1 MSSDCP
7 SLFFF
12 LSPASDC
19 VSPTLS
25 AWWSGVLLP
34 SKGARRP
41 RFVHGSVLRV
51 WQNYETLHYGGF
63 IQYISLQSGRNTHPS
78 RKVMASKVPLVS
90 EAPPALLRWG
100 WERVR
105 RMNLRDLIRQIT
117 LCLDVQAGTQRDM
130 TVIRRVSSRQVFC
143 WTNMCRVMSWN
154 WSLDSIYIRKYLPLN
169 ANHQCYIFLPRTV
182 KGNQIYVLDF
192 LQQHHKASDFKRGT
206 LRCSWLW

>member
-63 IQYISLQSGRNTHPS
+63 IQYISLQSERNTHPS

-105 RMNLRDLIRQIT
+105 RTNVRDLIRQIT

-130 TVIRRVSSRQVFC
+130 TVNRRVSSRQVSAGQTCAEWCHETEVWAAFISGNTC
-143 WTNMCRVMSWN
+143 HLMQIINAVFFYLAPLKEIKYMC
-154 WSLDSIYIRKYLPLN
+154 
-169 ANHQCYIFLPRTV
+169 
-182 KGNQIYVLDF
+182 
-192 LQQHHKASDFKRGT
+192 
-206 LRCSWLW
+206 